1 MIDKDFLLQKIWG
14 SWTGKVAGGTFG
26 MPVEGRSHEIIANLH
41 PPLSGWSKH
50 HKQGVNDDEQYEL
63 ISLLALEALSDDEFD
78 KRLKAGTIL
87 EPDYLGSF
95 WLKYLLPQYVFTA
108 EKAAYDN
115 AKNGVPWEHAGD
127 YVYKHEGTVFGNQ
140 YADWIGAQMKG
151 ELYGML
157 LPTWGWYEKSKDDL
171 ELLKPCL
178 DLSLQDALIA
188 HREVG
193 IVGELFVS
201 AMVSV
206 AIAHNPF
213 DYKEEIIFP
222 KSEISKWEIDPT
234 SLKGFKIINEYFDG
248 FKRQVNQVGVCAE
261 TIISDI
267 KRIKAV
273 LLEYASLSESIS
285 TKDVELYYSFIDP
298 IITEYLEDPDSRDL
312 ARKLFISKENTKDWE
327 KKIDGL
333 WWKHE
338 GEMINDALSRFK
350 DFPSMLVKRLR
361 AFNKRFVH
369 TLFNNAAIVI
379 GLLYGDGDFIQTVR
393 ISTECGFDTDC
404 NAGNAGAILGAYL
417 GQDLIP
423 SYAKRFIRDEI
434 VPGLK
439 DWSDKSLLALSQ
451 RTLTQTLRFE
461 ELGK

>member
-1 MIDKDFLLQKIWG
+1 MVDKDFLLQKIWG

-26 MPVEGRSHEIIANLH
+26 MPVEGRSRVVITNMH

-50 HKQGVNDDEQYEL
+50 HKQNINDDEQYEL
-63 ISLLALEALSDDEFD
+63 ITILALEALNDDEFAN
-78 KRLKAGTIL
+78 RFKAGTIL

-127 YVYKHEGTVFGNQ
+127 YVYEHEGKVYGNE

-157 LPTWGWYEKSKDDL
+157 LPAWGWYEDSKNDL

-193 IVGELFVS
+193 IVGELFIS
-201 AMVSV
+201 AIIAV

-213 DYKEEIIFP
+213 EYKEEITFP
-222 KSEISKWEIDPT
+222 KSAVNRWDKEEKEYFE
-234 SLKGFKIINEYFDG
+234 GFKQ
-248 FKRQVNQVGVCAE
+248 QVDQAGICSE

-267 KRIKAV
+267 KRIKTV
-273 LLEYASLSESIS
+273 LLEYASLIDSIS
-285 TKDVELYYSFIDP
+285 AEDVDLYFSFIDP
-298 IITEYLEDPDSRDL
+298 IIDTYIDNPDSREWETNFY
-312 ARKLFISKENTKDWE
+312 AKSKKDWQ
-327 KKIDGL
+327 KTLDGL
-333 WWKHE
+333 WWLFE
-338 GEMINDALSRFK
+338 REMVKDAITRFK
-350 DFPSMLVKRLR
+350 DFPSMLERRLNSFSKSK
-361 AFNKRFVH
+361 AVH
-369 TLFNNAAIVI
+369 TLFNNGAIIV

-393 ISTECGFDTDC
+393 ISTLCGADTDC
-404 NAGNAGAILGAYL
+404 NAGNAGAILGAYI
-417 GQDLIP
+417 GQNLIP
-423 SYAKRFIRDEI
+423 SYAKRFIRGEI
-434 VPGLK
+434 IPGLK
-439 DWSDKSLLALSQ
+439 EWTDKSIFNLSH
-451 RTLTQTLRFE
+451 RTFTQALRFE
-461 ELGK
+461 ELKK